1 MNQKYAVV
9 KVNNNQYFV
18 QEGETIELGKIAGKA
33 GDKLKFDQV
42 LLKIDGEKIE
52 VGQPLVEK
60 AVVEAEVI
68 DQIKGEKVHT
78 FIYKAKSRYRKS
90 SGKRAELTVVKISKI
105 N

>member
-1 MNQKYAVV
+1 MDKKFAVV

-18 QEGETIELGKIAGKA
+18 QEGESIELGKIAGKA
-33 GDKLKFDQV
+33 GDKLKFEEV
-42 LLKIDGEKIE
+42 MLKIDGEKID
-52 VGQPLVEK
+52 VGTPFLEK
-60 AVVEAEVI
+60 TVVEAEVI

-90 SGKRAELTVVKISKI
+90 SGKRPEFTVVKIIKI